1 MDMLRAT
8 AGNFNVVRMTDV
20 ALSAPRQMWL
30 AGLGAAT
37 VTRQWAAK
45 DAVPMFRSLIREG
58 EVVEGRARR
67 LIGKQVGN
75 SIAIATAAW
84 NTARDTARTTVN
96 GLVDALPKLR
106 AAAKASA
113 PKSTRRSPAKARKS
127 RRTGRAR
134 KG

>member
-1 MDMLRAT
+1 MLRAT
-8 AGNFNVVRMTDV
+8 AGNLNVVRMTDV
-20 ALSAPRQMWL
+20 ALSAPRQVWL

-37 VTRQWAAK
+37 VTRQWAAN

-75 SIAIATAAW
+75 SFALATAAW

-96 GLVDALPKLR
+96 GFIDALPKIR
-106 AAAKASA
+106 AAKASA
-113 PKSTRRSPAKARKS
+113 PKSTRRPPAKARKS
-127 RRTGRAR
+127 RKTGRAR

>member
-8 AGNFNVVRMTDV
+8 AGNLNVVRMTDV
-20 ALSAPRQMWL
+20 ALAAPRQVWL

-45 DAVPMFRSLIREG
+45 DAVPMFRSLIKEG

-75 SIAIATAAW
+75 SFALATAAW

-96 GLVDALPKLR
+96 GFIDALPKIR
-106 AAAKASA
+106 TAKASA
-113 PKSTRRSPAKARKS
+113 PKSTRRSAAKARKS
-127 RRTGRAR
+127 RKTGRAR

>member
-1 MDMLRAT
+1 MLRAT
-8 AGNFNVVRMTDV
+8 AGNLNFVRMTDV
-20 ALSAPRQMWL
+20 ALSAPRQVWL
-30 AGLGAAT
+30 AGIGAAT
-37 VTRQWAAK
+37 VTRHWAAK

-75 SIAIATAAW
+75 SIALAAAAW
-84 NTARDTARTTVN
+84 NTARDTARTTLD
-96 GLVDALPKLR
+96 GFVDALPKLR
-106 AAAKASA
+106 AATKASA

-127 RRTGRAR
+127 RKTGRAR

>member
-1 MDMLRAT
+1 MLRAT
-8 AGNFNVVRMTDV
+8 AGNLNVVRMTDV
-20 ALSAPRQMWL
+20 ALSAPRQVWL

-37 VTRQWAAK
+37 VTRQWAAN

-75 SIAIATAAW
+75 SIALAAAAW
-84 NTARDTARTTVN
+84 NTARDTARITVN
-96 GLVDALPKLR
+96 GFVDALPKLR

-113 PKSTRRSPAKARKS
+113 PKTARRSPAKARKS
-127 RRTGRAR
+127 RKSGRAR